1 MSLAVMFL
9 VLLGAALHATW
20 NVIIK
25 AGPDK
30 QLDALL
36 VICGS
41 AILAPLAMPFVP
53 LPAKASWPFLGASVA
68 IHFAYFVLVALAYRT
83 GDLSYAYP
91 IMRGSAPPLTAF
103 AAAVT
108 VQDPL
113 SIGAWAGIGL
123 ISAGI
128 LALAGDS
135 WRSGR
140 FPLASTVSGLL
151 NAVVIAA
158 YTIVDGIGVRLS
170 GNALSYILWLFLL
183 IPLPLLSLTLLTRPR
198 AFSVH
203 FRLRWK
209 AGFFG
214 GMCTA
219 ASYGL
224 ALWAMTLAPIAL
236 VAGLRETSV
245 VFGTVF
251 ACLFLKE
258 RFSVVRYVAA
268 GLVTLGG
275 MAIKLF

>member
-1 MSLAVMFL
+1 LSLAVMFL

-53 LPAKASWPFLGASVA
+53 PPAEASWPFLGASVA

-91 IMRGSAPPLTAF
+91 IMRGSAPLLTAF
-103 AAAVT
+103 VATLT
-108 VQDPL
+108 VRESL
-113 SIGAWAGIGL
+113 STGAWAGIGL

-128 LALAGDS
+128 LALGGDS

-140 FPLASTVSGLL
+140 FPLASTLSGLL
-151 NAVVIAA
+151 NAAVIVS

-170 GNALSYILWLFLL
+170 GNAPGYILWLFFL

-198 AFSVH
+198 AFRDHV
-203 FRLRWK
+203 RLRWK

-214 GMCTA
+214 GLCTA
-219 ASYGL
+219 ASYGV

-245 VFGTVF
+245 IFGTVF
-251 ACLFLKE
+251 ACFFLKE
-258 RFSVVRYVAA
+258 RFGVVRYVAA
-268 GLVTLGG
+268 GLVTAGG
-275 MAIKLF
+275 MAINLF